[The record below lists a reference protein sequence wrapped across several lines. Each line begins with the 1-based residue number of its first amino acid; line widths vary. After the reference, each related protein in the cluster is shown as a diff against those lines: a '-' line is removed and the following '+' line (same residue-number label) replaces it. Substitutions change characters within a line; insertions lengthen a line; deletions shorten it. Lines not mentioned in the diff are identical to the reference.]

1 MFPGVTGDQALAE
14 LLDVSEDV
22 HAAVIL
28 DAEGRP
34 KAATVGDSEA
44 AKAAEIAAAMLAYG
58 DALRTDASAARL
70 EAVTADGTVFV
81 LREGSNAI
89 VAATGRDPVTGLVLH
104 DLRTTL
110 RKVGRRTKANASS

>member
-1 MFPGVTGDQALAE
+1 VTGDQALAE
-14 LLDVSEDV
+14 LLEVSEDV
-22 HAAVIL
+22 VAAVIL

-34 KAATVGDSEA
+34 KAATVPDAAA

-58 DALRTDASAARL
+58 DALRTGASTARL

-81 LREGSNAI
+81 LREGRAAI
-89 VAATGRDPVTGLVLH
+89 VAATGRDAVAGLVLH

-110 RKVGRRTKANASS
+110 RKVRRRTKAKTDASS